1 MNHSPASYLLTFG
14 TMAECRLEH
23 PKSNLRVSA
32 CDGLDGL
39 FRSMIYVAKND
50 DFPQQTGTHYARSA
64 SQILVVGFYS
74 HSSTY
79 RNISTTDLSFSS
91 YQPAAYGSPHFLPPV
106 LVTGWENA
114 MGPRAP
120 LRSLPPPP
128 EKEEPRS
135 VTVTQ
140 WVLQGSWAI
149 WGIIPVF
156 IMEIWWGNGDYRGD
170 YRGGL
175 MGFNGDYRGLINQK
189 QGCWW
194 IYPLVNYCNITIEH
208 HQL

>member
-1 MNHSPASYLLTFG
+1 
-14 TMAECRLEH
+14 
-23 PKSNLRVSA
+23 
-32 CDGLDGL
+32 
-39 FRSMIYVAKND
+39 MI
-50 DFPQQTGTHYARSA
+50 FPQQTGTHYARSA